1 VVREGYVLLIKH
13 VMYRGRYA
21 GRLSNKCAP
30 ICDAIFVPVTEYD
43 IHAGADAY
51 TTCFKC
57 LEWLPDFSN
66 TETIDTYV
74 LFVASE
80 RRASERWATK
90 HRALQGK
97 QVKKK
102 QTKGKQVKKGAKS
115 RGK

>member
-30 ICDAIFVPVTEYD
+30 ICDATFVPVTEYD

-57 LEWLPDFSN
+57 LRWLPGFSN
-66 TETIDTYV
+66 TEDVYV
-74 LFVASE
+74 LFVATK
-80 RRASERWATK
+80 RRASERRVGW
-90 HRALQGK
+90 R
-97 QVKKK
+97 
-102 QTKGKQVKKGAKS
+102 
-115 RGK
+115 